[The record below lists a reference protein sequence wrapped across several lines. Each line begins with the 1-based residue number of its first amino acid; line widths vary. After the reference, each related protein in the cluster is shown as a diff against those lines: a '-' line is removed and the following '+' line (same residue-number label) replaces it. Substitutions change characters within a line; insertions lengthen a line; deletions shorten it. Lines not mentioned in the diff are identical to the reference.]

1 VAEGRL
7 RQTAGHSIAA
17 SRERRVR
24 KLRHFIRILHFSFSI
39 FHFEFSLNHP
49 MKRLAYIFGTIAILA
64 GLQWLASSFLLEG
77 PFRQG
82 PYYYQIL
89 VLAGVNIILA
99 VSLNLTNGIA
109 GQFSIGHAGFFAV
122 GAYVAASLTYYAG
135 PAIRGVAAFLPPMG
149 QDAVLLLL
157 ALAAAAIATALTGLL
172 VGIPSLRLR
181 GDYLAIVTL
190 GFGEIIRVLILN
202 IDAVG
207 GARGF
212 SGIPK
217 LSSFFW
223 VYLLAAAAIAAVW
236 NLVRSSYG
244 RAFLAIRENEIA
256 AQAMGIDVTR
266 HKVLAFVIGAMFAGM
281 AGCLFGHY
289 TMYLH
294 TNSFT
299 FVKSFEII
307 IMIAIGGL
315 GSIEGAVL
323 GAVLLTVLPEA
334 FRGFDSYRMIIYSL
348 ALILIMIY
356 RPQGILGNKSLFG
369 RKKTGAN
376 VGIGASTGAA
386 APPGK
391 T

>member
-1 VAEGRL
+1 M
-7 RQTAGHSIAA
+7 
-17 SRERRVR
+17 
-24 KLRHFIRILHFSFSI
+24 KRILWI
-39 FHFEFSLNHP
+39 AGV
-49 MKRLAYIFGTIAILA
+49 LAA
-64 GLQWLASSFLLEG
+64 LLLLHWGVGALLLDG
-77 PFRQG
+77 PIRQG
-82 PYYYQIL
+82 PYYYQIII
-89 VLAGVNIILA
+89 LAGINIVLA

-122 GAYVAASLTYYAG
+122 GAYVAASVSYYGG
-135 PAIRGVAAFLPPMG
+135 PALRGLLSFLPVMA
-149 QDAVLLLL
+149 QDGVVLVI
-157 ALAAAAIATALTGLL
+157 ALAAAAVATALAGLL

-217 LSSFFW
+217 LSNFFW
-223 VYLLAAAAIAAVW
+223 VYLLVVATVATVW
-236 NLVRSSYG
+236 NLLRSSYG

-266 HKVLAFVIGAMFAGM
+266 HKVLAFVISSMFAGM

-334 FRGFDSYRMIIYSL
+334 FRSFDSYRMIIYSL

-356 RPQGILGNKSLFG
+356 RPQGILGQKSLFG
-369 RKKTGAN
+369 RARGKKAAAKTGAN
-376 VGIGASTGAA
+376 ADGKPGGKSDGDGGGPATIAT
-386 APPGK
+386 APMGRP
-391 T
+391 

>member
-1 VAEGRL
+1 
-7 RQTAGHSIAA
+7 
-17 SRERRVR
+17 
-24 KLRHFIRILHFSFSI
+24 
-39 FHFEFSLNHP
+39 
-49 MKRLAYIFGTIAILA
+49 MKRLLYGFGAIGILLL
-64 GLQWLASSFLLEG
+64 LQWAASALLLDG
-77 PFRQG
+77 PIRQG
-82 PYYYQIL
+82 PYYYQIII
-89 VLAGVNIILA
+89 LAGINIILA
-99 VSLNLTNGIA
+99 VSLNLTNGVA

-122 GAYVAASLTYYAG
+122 GAYAAASLSYYAG
-135 PAIRGVAAFLPPMG
+135 PFIRTAVAFLPPVG
-149 QDAVLLLL
+149 QDAVVLLL
-157 ALAAAAIATALTGLL
+157 ALIVSSLVAAFAGLV

-212 SGIPK
+212 GGIAK
-217 LSSFFW
+217 LSNFFW
-223 VYLLAAAAIAAVW
+223 VYLLVVATIATVW

-244 RAFLAIRENEIA
+244 RAFIAIRENEIA

-266 HKVLAFVIGAMFAGM
+266 HKVLAFVIGSMFAGM

-334 FRGFDSYRMIIYSL
+334 FRGFESYRMIIYSL

-356 RPQGILGNKSLFG
+356 RPQGILGQGSFLKRLRAKAGAYGSAKASDPAKSD
-369 RKKTGAN
+369 KTPLG
-376 VGIGASTGAA
+376 G
-386 APPGK
+386 
-391 T
+391 